1 MITDY
6 TDKMKFTEEKL
17 SWLREKISATM
28 SEKRFFHT
36 AAVEKM
42 AERIGEI
49 YAPDKVDVLRAAG
62 LLHDITKEYSTEKQL
77 QICREFGI
85 ITTKQDILTP
95 KTFHAKTAAL
105 LIPIMY
111 PEFADDEVISA
122 VRWHTTGNAEMT
134 LLQKIVYL
142 ADYIDDSRKF
152 EDCVKLRRI
161 FWDACPEKM
170 NKKERDIHLTKTLLV
185 SFDMTLSG
193 LIAENAPI
201 SDDTFMARNSLIFS
215 LCEEVK

>member
-1 MITDY
+1 
-6 TDKMKFTEEKL
+6 MKFTEEQL
-17 SWLREKISATM
+17 SILREKISSAM
-28 SEKRFFHT
+28 SEKRFAHT

-42 AERIGEI
+42 AERIGKI

-95 KTFHAKTAAL
+95 KTLHARTAAL
-105 LIPIMY
+105 LIPILY

-122 VRWHTTGNAEMT
+122 VRWHTTGNADMS
-134 LLQKIVYL
+134 LLEKIVYL

-152 EDCVKLRRI
+152 EDCVKLRHI

-170 NKKERDIHLTKTLLV
+170 NEAERNVHLTKTLVV
-185 SFDMTLSG
+185 SFNMTVSG
-193 LIAENAPI
+193 LVADNAPVA
-201 SDDTFMARNSLIFS
+201 DDTFMARNALLLS
-215 LCEEVK
+215 LCGEVN

>member
-1 MITDY
+1 MR
-6 TDKMKFTEEKL
+6 FTEEQIKN
-17 SWLREKISATM
+17 LREKISATL
-28 SEKRFFHT
+28 SEKRFIHT
-36 AAVEKM
+36 AEVEKM
-42 AERIGEI
+42 AARIGEI
-49 YAPDKVDVLRAAG
+49 YAPDKVDVLRVAG

-85 ITTKQDILTP
+85 ITSKQDILTP

-105 LIPIMY
+105 LIPVLY

-134 LLQKIVYL
+134 LLQTIVYL
-142 ADYIDDSRKF
+142 ADYIDESRKF

-170 NKKERDIHLTKTLLV
+170 RKEERDLHLTKTLVV
-185 SFDMTLSG
+185 SFNMTLAG
-193 LIAENAPI
+193 LISENAPI
-201 SDDTFMARNSLIFS
+201 SDDTFKARNSLILS
-215 LCEEVK
+215 LCGEVN

>member
-1 MITDY
+1 
-6 TDKMKFTEEKL
+6 MKFTEEQL
-17 SWLREKISATM
+17 SILREKISSAM
-28 SEKRFFHT
+28 SEKRFAHT
-36 AAVEKM
+36 AAVEIM
-42 AERIGEI
+42 AERIGKI

-95 KTFHAKTAAL
+95 KTLHARTAAL
-105 LIPIMY
+105 LIPILY

-122 VRWHTTGNAEMT
+122 VRWHTTGNADMS
-134 LLQKIVYL
+134 LLEKIVYL

-152 EDCVKLRRI
+152 EDCVKLRHI

-170 NKKERDIHLTKTLLV
+170 NEAERNVHLTKTLVV
-185 SFDMTLSG
+185 SFNMTVSG
-193 LIAENAPI
+193 LVADNAPI
-201 SDDTFMARNSLIFS
+201 ADDTFMARNALLLS
-215 LCEEVK
+215 LCGEVN

>member
-1 MITDY
+1 
-6 TDKMKFTEEKL
+6 MKFTEEQL
-17 SWLREKISATM
+17 SILREKISSAM
-28 SEKRFFHT
+28 SEKRFAHT
-36 AAVEKM
+36 AAVEIM
-42 AERIGEI
+42 AERIGKI

-95 KTFHAKTAAL
+95 KTLHARTAAL
-105 LIPIMY
+105 LIPILY

-122 VRWHTTGNAEMT
+122 VRWHTTGNADMS
-134 LLQKIVYL
+134 LLEKIVYL

-152 EDCVKLRRI
+152 EDCVKLRHI

-170 NKKERDIHLTKTLLV
+170 NEAERNVHLTKTLVV
-185 SFDMTLSG
+185 SFNMTVSG
-193 LIAENAPI
+193 LVADNAPI
-201 SDDTFMARNSLIFS
+201 ADDTFMARNALLLS
-215 LCEEVK
+215 LCGEGN

>member
-1 MITDY
+1 
-6 TDKMKFTEEKL
+6 MKFTEEQL
-17 SWLREKISATM
+17 SILREKISSAM
-28 SEKRFFHT
+28 SEKRFAHT

-42 AERIGEI
+42 AERIGKI

-95 KTFHAKTAAL
+95 KTLHARTAAL
-105 LIPIMY
+105 LIPILY

-122 VRWHTTGNAEMT
+122 VRWHTTGNADMS
-134 LLQKIVYL
+134 LLEKIVYL

-152 EDCVKLRRI
+152 EDCVKLRHI

-170 NKKERDIHLTKTLLV
+170 NEAERNVHLTKTLVV
-185 SFDMTLSG
+185 SFNMTVSG
-193 LIAENAPI
+193 LVADNAPI
-201 SDDTFMARNSLIFS
+201 ADDTFMARNALLLS
-215 LCEEVK
+215 LCGEVN

>member
-1 MITDY
+1 
-6 TDKMKFTEEKL
+6 MKFTEEQL
-17 SWLREKISATM
+17 SILREKISSAM
-28 SEKRFFHT
+28 SEKRFAHT

-42 AERIGEI
+42 GERIGKI

-95 KTFHAKTAAL
+95 KTLHARTAAL
-105 LIPIMY
+105 LIPILY

-122 VRWHTTGNAEMT
+122 VRWHTTGNADMS
-134 LLQKIVYL
+134 LLEKIVYL

-152 EDCVKLRRI
+152 EDCVKLRHI

-170 NKKERDIHLTKTLLV
+170 NEAERNVHLTKTLVV
-185 SFDMTLSG
+185 SFNMTVSG
-193 LIAENAPI
+193 LVADNAPVA
-201 SDDTFMARNSLIFS
+201 DDTFMARNALLLS
-215 LCEEVK
+215 LCGEVN